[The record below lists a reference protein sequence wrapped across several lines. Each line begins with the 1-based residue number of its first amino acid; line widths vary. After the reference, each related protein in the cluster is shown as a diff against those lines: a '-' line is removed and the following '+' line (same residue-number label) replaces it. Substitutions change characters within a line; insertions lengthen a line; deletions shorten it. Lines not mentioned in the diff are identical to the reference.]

1 MANIIVQTPP
11 QKVLL
16 INENIDGS
24 GISSTNLRI
33 DDAFYNFIS
42 VVSVDRGLPGLP
54 GPQGPSGLSIVGPI
68 GPSGSQGPIGPQGP
82 PGSGI
87 NQLSINNTL
96 ILDDSFSNLQIVGTG
111 STTVTVDSSTITIG
125 TPNTQ
130 YAPLNH
136 NHVVSDIVGIREYVD
151 DRVDSLIVEGTG
163 IHIGYNDVLDTL
175 TINTSGLTPGIHIQE
190 YSDILDNISQLS
202 FISGDYIYSTGNN
215 GFATSRVTTAGRAL
229 LDDVTTQDQRNT
241 LGLGSISVFNS
252 GDYAHLIRDNTF
264 TGNQSFG
271 DGSLSRFS
279 SHNNIVSSINY
290 TILQSDNGKVVAFSA
305 NSVVNV
311 VVPTDLSVG
320 FNCLLVQLG
329 NGQVRLTGS
338 NLVNRIGHTKLV
350 GQYSIATLVK
360 PLVGITILSGD
371 TTSSNNT

>member
-24 GISSTNLRI
+24 GSISTNLKI

-42 VVSVDRGLPGLP
+42 VVSVDRGLPGVQ
-54 GPQGPSGLSIVGPI
+54 GPPGPSGLSIVGPP
-68 GPSGSQGPIGPQGP
+68 GPSGSQGPAGPQGP
-82 PGSGI
+82 QGSGI

-96 ILDDSFSNLQIVGTG
+96 ILDDTLSNLQIVGTG
-111 STTVTVDSSTITIG
+111 STTVTVNSSQITIG
-125 TPNTQ
+125 TPNTL

-136 NHVVSDIVGIREYVD
+136 SHTTSDIIGIREYVD
-151 DRVDSLIVEGTG
+151 DRVDTLITEGTG
-163 IHIGYNDVLDTL
+163 IHISYNDNLDTL
-175 TINTSGLTPGIHIQE
+175 TINTSGLVPGVDIQAYNE
-190 YSDILDNISQLS
+190 KLNNISQLN

-215 GFATSRVTTAGRAL
+215 GFATSRISNAGRNL
-229 LDDVTTQDQRNT
+229 LDDATSQDQRNT

-252 GDYAHLIRDNTF
+252 GDYAHLIRDNSF
-264 TGNQSFG
+264 VGNQSFG

-279 SHNNIVSSINY
+279 SFNNIIGATSY

-305 NSVVNV
+305 NSVTNV
-311 VVPTDLSVG
+311 VVPSDLSVG

-329 NGQVRLTGS
+329 TGQVRLSGT

-350 GQYSIATLVK
+350 GQYSVATLVK
-360 PLVGITILSGD
+360 PLVGIIILSGD